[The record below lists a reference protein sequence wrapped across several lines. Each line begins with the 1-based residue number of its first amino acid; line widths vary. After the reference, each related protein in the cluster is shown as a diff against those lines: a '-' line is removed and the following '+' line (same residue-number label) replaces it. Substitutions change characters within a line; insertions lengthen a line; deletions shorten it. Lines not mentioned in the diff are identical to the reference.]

1 MKENIIIQDVYLLE
15 VKALDFKDNDGKKIC
30 GYSVFYYRDFSDR
43 EKDSNSC
50 GKKVEKIFIVKDSI
64 EQAKLFTELNKD
76 DILLI
81 TGGFTL
87 GEETVPTNFM
97 KIEKI

>member
-1 MKENIIIQDVYLLE
+1 MKENVIVQDVYLLE

-64 EQAKLFTELNKD
+64 DDLDKYKNKIYPCKAQVQFEFVSLD
-76 DILLI
+76 KKPKPI
-81 TGGFTL
+81 
-87 GEETVPTNFM
+87 
-97 KIEKI
+97 KIII